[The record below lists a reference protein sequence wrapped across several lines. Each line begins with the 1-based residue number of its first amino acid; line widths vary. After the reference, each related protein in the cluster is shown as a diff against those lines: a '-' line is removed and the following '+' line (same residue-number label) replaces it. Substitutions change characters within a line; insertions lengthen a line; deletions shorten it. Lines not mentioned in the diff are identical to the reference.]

1 MNAETLMLAAGIGAF
16 LLTVL
21 WVRNRDLRE
30 KYAVI
35 WMGVAFLLL
44 LCGLFPSA
52 IMSFAD
58 ASHLSYPA
66 TVLFIALALVY
77 VFSFTVS
84 VSLSRQYRR
93 NVRLTQEIAILEERL
108 RRLEMALADKLPTGV
123 SSGPGLGRWTE
134 SKGTS

>member
-1 MNAETLMLAAGIGAF
+1 MNAETLMLAAGVGAF

-30 KYAVI
+30 KYAVV

-58 ASHLSYPA
+58 ASHLSYPSM
-66 TVLFIALALVY
+66 VLFIALALVY
-77 VFSFTVS
+77 FFSFTVS
-84 VSLSRQYRR
+84 VSMSRQYRH
-93 NVRLTQEIAILEERL
+93 NIRLTQEIAILEQRL
-108 RRLEMALADKLPTGV
+108 RRLEMALAEKETEGGRP
-123 SSGPGLGRWTE
+123 GPGSL
-134 SKGTS
+134 